1 MGGDIHD
8 PRFVADLFDRC
19 SANYRWWSAVAS
31 FGFTAIWRRKCIE
44 RLTGQRQVARIDNG
58 APGHKPSQMPRVVD
72 LMAGTGEL
80 WPHILRALPHARI
93 TAIDI
98 SHRMHL
104 DAVDRLHATRAHRIE
119 HIEADALTTDLPDG
133 IADVVVAS
141 FGLKTM
147 TPDQQ
152 AILARQIARLLR
164 PGGTF
169 SLIEASDPKGWTLRP
184 LYRFYMGNVLPL
196 IERLFLRGAQDFSMI
211 ATYTRLFGD
220 CSDMET
226 ALRAEGLIV
235 SQQRHF
241 FGCATS
247 VAGMKPIAPHHPN
260 G

>member
-19 SANYRWWSAVAS
+19 SRNYRWWSAVAS
-31 FGFTAIWRRKCIE
+31 FGFTALWRRQCID
-44 RLTGQRQVARIDNG
+44 RLTGQRQVARISDG
-58 APGHKPSQMPRVVD
+58 ELGPKPSQMARVVD

-104 DAVDRLHATRAHRIE
+104 EALDRLHATRADRIE
-119 HIEADALTTDLPDG
+119 HIEADALSTDLPDG

-141 FGLKTM
+141 FGLKTLS
-147 TPDQQ
+147 PDQQ
-152 AILARQIARLLR
+152 AALARQIDRLLR

-169 SLIEASDPKGWTLRP
+169 SLIEASDPRGWVLRP
-184 LYRFYMGNVLPL
+184 LYRFYMATVLPL
-196 IERLFLRGAQDFSMI
+196 IERLFLRGAQDFAMI
-211 ATYTRLFGD
+211 ATYTRLFVD
-220 CSDMET
+220 CTDMED
-226 ALRAEGLIV
+226 ALRARGLVV

-247 VAGMKPIAPHHPN
+247 VAGRKPIAPDPLT